1 MRTIF
6 KRLLLALP
14 FVLTAC
20 DDAENQ
26 SMVQE
31 ESANEHI
38 LSTQIQALEKAKGV
52 EQVLQDGMNKRREI
66 LDE

>member
-1 MRTIF
+1 MF

-20 DDAENQ
+20 DDAENR

-38 LSTQIQALEKAKGV
+38 LNTQIQALEKAKGV
-52 EQVLQDGMNKRREI
+52 EQVLQDGMNERRQI
-66 LDE
+66 IDE